1 MSGSRDDGYGGPFK
15 IGSDGIGDG
24 DDEAGSFIGDHQ
36 AGSARNTVLGC
47 IRERLLDDAVGG
59 EIAHRIEL
67 LDLSTDRGVDFAI
80 LIRQCAD
87 KVVDLGE
94 AGQRRLRFLVVRR
107 SQEAKDRRQ
116 VGEGGPGRFSHVTE
130 RCGRNLDLG

>member
-1 MSGSRDDGYGGPFK
+1 MSGSRDDGHGGAFK
-15 IGSDGIGDG
+15 IGSNGIGDG
-24 DDEAGSFIGDHQ
+24 YHEACSFIGDHQ

-87 KVVDLGE
+87 KVVDLRE
-94 AGQRRLRFLVVRR
+94 AWWGFLGFLVVRR
-107 SQEAKDRRQ
+107 SQETKDRRQ
-116 VGEGGPGRFSHVTE
+116 VGEGGSGRFSHVTE
-130 RCGRNLDLG
+130 RRGCNLDLG

>member
-1 MSGSRDDGYGGPFK
+1 MSGARDDGYGGAFK
-15 IGSDGIGDG
+15 IGSNRIGDG

-67 LDLSTDRGVDFAI
+67 LDLSTYRGVDVAI

-94 AGQRRLRFLVVRR
+94 AWWGVLGFLIVRR

-116 VGEGGPGRFSHVTE
+116 VGEGGSGRFSHVTE
-130 RCGRNLDLG
+130 RFGRDLG